1 MDTSTDENLMKIACE
16 SNLLWSQWTKK
27 LEKNLI
33 FLKKFILI
41 FQNETFYG
49 IVVHCVIF

>member
-27 LEKNLI
+27 LEKSH
-33 FLKKFILI
+33 LKKIRDVTDFSK
-41 FQNETFYG
+41 
-49 IVVHCVIF
+49 

>member
-27 LEKNLI
+27 LEKSH
-33 FLKKFILI
+33 FQKKKIVTLLI
-41 FQNETFYG
+41 FQNETF
-49 IVVHCVIF
+49 

>member
-27 LEKNLI
+27 N
-33 FLKKFILI
+33 FKKSHKKYASFVTD
-41 FQNETFYG
+41 FSK
-49 IVVHCVIF
+49 

>member
-27 LEKNLI
+27 LGKISFFIKASKASQSYFPVTLI
-33 FLKKFILI
+33 VDI
-41 FQNETFYG
+41 FSK
-49 IVVHCVIF
+49 

>member
-16 SNLLWSQWTKK
+16 SNLLWSQWTKIWKKSHFPKK
-27 LEKNLI
+27 L
-33 FLKKFILI
+33 ILI
-41 FQNETFYG
+41 FQNETFLE

>member
-27 LEKNLI
+27 LEKSHFQKKNRDVTD
-33 FLKKFILI
+33 FLK
-41 FQNETFYG
+41 
-49 IVVHCVIF
+49 